1 MTFILLK
8 FIRLELLSVVTV
20 KGQVKIDPVN
30 ENRAQIDHRERR
42 TASYRERERKLT
54 NVDS

>member
-30 ENRAQIDHRERR
+30 VNRRHIDHRERR
-42 TASYRERERKLT
+42 KASYRERKLT
-54 NVDS
+54 NIDS